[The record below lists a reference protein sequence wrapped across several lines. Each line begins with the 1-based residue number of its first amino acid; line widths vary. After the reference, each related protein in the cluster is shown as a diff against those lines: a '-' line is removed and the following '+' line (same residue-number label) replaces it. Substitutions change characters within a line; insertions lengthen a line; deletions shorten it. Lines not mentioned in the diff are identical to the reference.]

1 MKATIIKALE
11 KIFIKSDYNREFV
24 SELKKEIPPEKRR
37 WNSAFSMGLFYR
49 LMTGVSEEKL
59 KEPSFLE
66 EIKGIWESGILK
78 KTWEVDK
85 EYYSKVKDLCLK
97 YYLEV
102 YEDEKGNS
110 VRIFASEGIDYEKI
124 NIYQEKLLKEAAK
137 YNPGKIVA
145 FQWDFTTESSPETG
159 RDNIKFQFYSPE
171 KKEWFYATY
180 FSHGPKEEI
189 CPEVSS
195 RKEHFKVTHS
205 EEGYSYTWKG
215 KFFCPQNT
223 LFKFLNSFY
232 LVIDENRVGLLGD
245 GLEGWSRATQI
256 IEYQKILL
264 NLDEIITERE
274 KIEDFLKSKPLE
286 IIDIEFTFSEELPL
300 NSIEIIEKH
309 HGNKNQ

>member
-49 LMTGVSEEKL
+49 LMTGIPEEKL

-97 YYLEV
+97 HYLEV

-124 NIYQEKLLKEAAK
+124 NMYQEKLLKEAAK
-137 YNPGKIVA
+137 YRSGKIVA
-145 FQWDFTTESSPETG
+145 FRWDFTAESSPETG
-159 RDNIKFQFYSPE
+159 RDNINFQFYSPE
-171 KKEWFYATY
+171 GEEWFYATY

-205 EEGYSYTWKG
+205 EEGYSYTWEG

-245 GLEGWSRATQI
+245 GVEGWSMANQI

-286 IIDIEFTFSEELPL
+286 IIDIEFTFSEELPS

-309 HGNKNQ
+309 LSNENH